1 MMHKCRVF
9 LTVVEKKHFCNIG
22 ICHQGKCRPDKKIQA
37 CKTTKYHGF
46 ISLALD
52 RYLEDL
58 NPFGSD
64 RWSNSTIRLRQIRD
78 GGPTR

>member
-1 MMHKCRVF
+1 M
-9 LTVVEKKHFCNIG
+9 
-22 ICHQGKCRPDKKIQA
+22 CHQGKYYLPEKKN
-37 CKTTKYHGF
+37 HDF

-64 RWSNSTIRLRQIRD
+64 RWSNSTIRLTQIRD
-78 GGPTR
+78 GGLTR

>member
-1 MMHKCRVF
+1 MMTTMIFTILECAKVNIID
-9 LTVVEKKHFCNIG
+9 LTKKN
-22 ICHQGKCRPDKKIQA
+22 
-37 CKTTKYHGF
+37 HGF

-64 RWSNSTIRLRQIRD
+64 RWSNSTIRLTQIRWWSNSH
-78 GGPTR
+78 PAK

>member
-1 MMHKCRVF
+1 MM
-9 LTVVEKKHFCNIG
+9 TIFCN
-22 ICHQGKCRPDKKIQA
+22 HKKNIFTILECA
-37 CKTTKYHGF
+37 KINIIDLTKKNHGF

-64 RWSNSTIRLRQIRD
+64 RWSNSTIRLTQIRD
-78 GGPTR
+78 GHTQIGKPKC